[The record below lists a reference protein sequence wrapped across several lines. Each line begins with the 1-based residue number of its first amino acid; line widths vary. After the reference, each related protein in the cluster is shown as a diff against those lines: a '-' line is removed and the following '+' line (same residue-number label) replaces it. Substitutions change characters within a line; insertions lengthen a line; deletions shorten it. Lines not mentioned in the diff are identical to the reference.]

1 MKRHLFGIVIVGV
14 ALGNIGINSEQYN
27 KEHPLVYTA
36 EAQVIEPRVIL
47 IGTTTPEKTIEEK
60 IKEAFPEDEIT
71 ALKIAQCESGLNPNA
86 HNNRNKNGST
96 DGGLYQINSVHD
108 KRLNEL
114 GLDKYD
120 IEDNIAFAR
129 RLYEENG
136 WRPWVCSKKI

>member
-1 MKRHLFGIVIVGV
+1 MKQVFVLVMIGIIG
-14 ALGNIGINSEQYN
+14 GNILTNSAEYS

-36 EAQVIEPRVIL
+36 EAQVIEPRTIL
-47 IGTTTPEKTIEEK
+47 IEIIPEEKTIEEK

-71 ALKIAQCESGLNPNA
+71 ALRIAQCESGLNPLA

-136 WRPWVCSKKI
+136 WKPWVCHKKI